1 MVSRSRSKALLCRP
15 AEQMS
20 PTAKSPGSTARKA
33 PAKRKA
39 TSQRAAVEE
48 LRAADPV
55 MAGLIDMCGVISS
68 PPRKKA
74 DPQEHYGALL
84 HAVVNQQLSVKA
96 GAAIYGRLTERFGDH
111 TPTPE
116 ELLADDPEELRLA
129 VGLSRSKVGFM
140 RSLAEHILSGEL
152 ELDRLDSLSDEDVM
166 AELVAVKGI
175 GEWTA
180 HMFLMSHLY
189 RPDVMAPG
197 DLGIKRAIERA
208 YGLEDPDRETME
220 RLAERWRPNRTL
232 ACRYLWRSLNNEPA
246 PRPTGHPGKKSV
258 RSSPNK

>member
-1 MVSRSRSKALLCRP
+1 MARSQK
-15 AEQMS
+15 
-20 PTAKSPGSTARKA
+20 
-33 PAKRKA
+33 
-39 TSQRAAVEE
+39 AAVAE
-48 LRAADPV
+48 LSAADPV
-55 MAGLIDMCGVISS
+55 MAGLIEQCGVIPS

-74 DPQEHYGALL
+74 DPEEHYGALL

-96 GAAIYGRLTERFGDH
+96 GAAIYGRLTERFGGH
-111 TPTPE
+111 TPKPE
-116 ELLADDPEELRLA
+116 QLLEDDPEELRLA

-152 ELDRLDSLSDEDVM
+152 ELDRLDSLSDEEVLE
-166 AELVAVKGI
+166 ELVAVKGI
-175 GEWTA
+175 GEWTG
-180 HMFLMSHLY
+180 HMFLMSHLH

-232 ACRYLWRSLNNEPA
+232 ACRYLWRSLNNEP
-246 PRPTGHPGKKSV
+246 
-258 RSSPNK
+258 

>member
-1 MVSRSRSKALLCRP
+1 
-15 AEQMS
+15 MS
-20 PTAKSPGSTARKA
+20 PVAKSAGSTA
-33 PAKRKA
+33 PATRTKRKA
-39 TSQRAAVEE
+39 TSQKAAVEE
-48 LRAADPV
+48 LRAADPI

-74 DPQEHYGALL
+74 DPEEHYGALL

-96 GAAIYGRLTERFGDH
+96 GAAIYGRLTERFGGK

-152 ELDRLDSLSDEDVM
+152 ELDRLDSLSDEEVM
-166 AELVAVKGI
+166 VELVAVKGI

-180 HMFLMSHLY
+180 HMFLMSHLH

-197 DLGIKRAIERA
+197 DLGIRRAIERA
-208 YGLEDPDRETME
+208 YSLEEPDRETIE

-232 ACRYLWRSLNNEPA
+232 ACRYLWRSLNNEP
-246 PRPTGHPGKKSV
+246 
-258 RSSPNK
+258 N